1 MNDKKYLLI
10 TDEMCGGE
18 LPFSSPGA
26 SAACIRDVGAKHSG
40 PTSAQLI
47 FPRSDP
53 SVSHLTSPHRAS
65 CLTVYQDIDV
75 ANLDIIFHAS
85 AWACAGQMIHWL
97 EHWIHGSI
105 IQSFLLRFYVKDA
118 GVCRKTCILLFCY
131 LLYIINR
138 NFILLCSLL
147 YLVYHTSI
155 SYYMQLGAGAGAPNR
170 SNVAGQ
176 LTINI
181 PFRVPLASKDITW

>member
-65 CLTVYQDIDV
+65 CLTVYQDINV

-85 AWACAGQMIHWL
+85 A
-97 EHWIHGSI
+97 
-105 IQSFLLRFYVKDA
+105 
-118 GVCRKTCILLFCY
+118 
-131 LLYIINR
+131 
-138 NFILLCSLL
+138 
-147 YLVYHTSI
+147 
-155 SYYMQLGAGAGAPNR
+155 
-170 SNVAGQ
+170 
-176 LTINI
+176 
-181 PFRVPLASKDITW
+181 